1 MDEDVIEV
9 SIVTKLNSVSAAICN
24 ADRLIADI
32 NVSGLFSWR
41 YFYFINVLVHDD
53 NTSDHARVIE

>member
-32 NVSGLFSWR
+32 NVSGLF
-41 YFYFINVLVHDD
+41 NVLVHDD